1 MEKITKDIMDVV
13 LDLNEILE
21 SLTDQE
27 WISPTA
33 FKEWT
38 PEEVVAH
45 LFYFD
50 RMTVYSVNFP
60 EKFNGE
66 ASFMFK
72 TFTALPVSLDR
83 AMAVKERLGVNDSES
98 LRRQWYD
105 SALEMCS
112 IFQAVDPTRRC
123 TWFGPDM
130 GARMFMT
137 ARFMETWSHSQA
149 IYDLIGRERIY
160 KNNIKN
166 IATIGVKTFG
176 WTYLNRKLD
185 VPNQIPFV
193 SLSSPS
199 GIQWEWNEPSTEE
212 SIKGLASDFC
222 HVVTQT
228 RNIDDTDLQLAG
240 EVARHWMSIAQC
252 FAGDPEDPPA
262 KGLRKKQNR
271 G

>member
-1 MEKITKDIMDVV
+1 MKKITGDILDAV

-21 SLTDQE
+21 SLTVNE
-27 WISPTA
+27 WKSPTA

-38 PEEVVAH
+38 PAEVVAH

-50 RMTVYSVNFP
+50 RMTVYSVNSP
-60 EKFNGE
+60 DKFKEE
-66 ASFMFK
+66 ASYMFK
-72 TFTALPVSLDR
+72 TFSALPNSLDR
-83 AMAVKERLGVNDSES
+83 AVAVKQRLGANDSES
-98 LRRQWYD
+98 LRQQWHD
-105 SALEMCS
+105 SALDMCS
-112 IFQAVDPTRRC
+112 IFQVTDPARRC

-149 IYDLIGRERIY
+149 IYDLIGKERVY
-160 KNNIKN
+160 KDNIKN

-176 WTYLNRKLD
+176 WTYMNRKLK

-199 GIQWEWNEPSTEE
+199 GIQWQWNEPNSKE

-228 RNIDDTDLQLAG
+228 RNIDDTDLQLVGA
-240 EVARHWMSIAQC
+240 
-252 FAGDPEDPPA
+252 AGDPEDPPA
-262 KGLRKKQNR
+262 KGLRTKQKR

>member
-1 MEKITKDIMDVV
+1 MEKVTQDILDSVI
-13 LDLNEILE
+13 DLNKILE
-21 SLTDQE
+21 SLSDEE
-27 WISPTA
+27 WKLPTA
-33 FKEWT
+33 FKQWT

-50 RMTVYSVNFP
+50 RMTVFSVNFP
-60 EKFNGE
+60 EKFNVE

-72 TFTALPVSLDR
+72 TFAALPNSLDR
-83 AMAVKERLGVNDSES
+83 AVAVKKRLGENDSEI
-98 LRRQWYD
+98 LRRQWYA
-105 SALEMCS
+105 SAFDMCS
-112 IFQAVDPTRRC
+112 VFQDIDPAKRC

-149 IYDLIGRERIY
+149 IYDLIGEDRIY
-160 KNNIKN
+160 KDNIKN
-166 IATIGVKTFG
+166 IATIGIKTFG
-176 WTYLNRKLD
+176 WTYLNRKLE

-193 SLSSPS
+193 SLLSPS
-199 GIQWEWNEPSTEE
+199 DIEWEWNDPSAEDF
-212 SIKGLASDFC
+212 IKGQASDFC

-228 RNIDDTDLQLAG
+228 RNIEDTDLEIVG
-240 EVARHWMSIAQC
+240 NVAEHWMSIAQC
-252 FAGDPEDPPA
+252 FAGDPEDPPE

>member
-1 MEKITKDIMDVV
+1 MKKITGDILDAV

-21 SLTDQE
+21 SLTVNE
-27 WISPTA
+27 WKSPTA

-38 PEEVVAH
+38 PAEVVAH

-50 RMTVYSVNFP
+50 RMTVYSVNSP
-60 EKFNGE
+60 DKFKEE
-66 ASFMFK
+66 ASYMFK
-72 TFTALPVSLDR
+72 TFSALPNSLDR
-83 AMAVKERLGVNDSES
+83 AVAVKQRLGANDSES
-98 LRRQWYD
+98 LRQQWHD
-105 SALEMCS
+105 SALDMCS
-112 IFQAVDPTRRC
+112 IFQVTDPARRC

-149 IYDLIGRERIY
+149 IYDLIGKERVY
-160 KNNIKN
+160 KDNIKN

-176 WTYLNRKLD
+176 WTYMNRKLE
-185 VPNQIPFV
+185 VPNQIPFI

-199 GIQWEWNEPSTEE
+199 GIQWQWNEPSTEE

-228 RNIDDTDLQLAG
+228 RNIDDTDLQLVGA
-240 EVARHWMSIAQC
+240 VAKQWMAMAQC

-262 KGLRKKQNR
+262 KGVRTKQKR

>member
-1 MEKITKDIMDVV
+1 MEKVTQDILDSV
-13 LDLNEILE
+13 LDLNKILEIL
-21 SLTDQE
+21 TDEE
-27 WISPTA
+27 WKSPTA
-33 FKEWT
+33 FKQWT

-60 EKFNGE
+60 EKFNDE
-66 ASFMFK
+66 ASYMFK
-72 TFTALPVSLDR
+72 TFAALPNSLDR
-83 AMAVKERLGVNDSES
+83 AVAVKKRLGANDSES

-105 SALEMCS
+105 SAFDMCS
-112 IFQAVDPTRRC
+112 VFQDVDPARRC

-149 IYDLIGRERIY
+149 IYDLIGEERIY
-160 KNNIKN
+160 KDNIKN
-166 IATIGVKTFG
+166 IATIGIKTFG
-176 WTYLNRKLD
+176 WTYLNRKLE
-185 VPNQIPFV
+185 VPNQIPFI
-193 SLSSPS
+193 SLLSPS
-199 GIQWEWNEPSTEE
+199 GIQWEWNEPSAEE
-212 SIKGLASDFC
+212 FIKGQASDFC

-228 RNIDDTDLQLAG
+228 RNIGDTDLEVVG
-240 EVARHWMSIAQC
+240 DVARHWMSIAQC

>member
-1 MEKITKDIMDVV
+1 MEKIIQDIMDAI

-21 SLTDQE
+21 SLTDEE
-27 WISPTA
+27 WKSPTT
-33 FKEWT
+33 FKQWT

-50 RMTVYSVNFP
+50 RMTVYSINFP
-60 EKFNGE
+60 EKFNDE
-66 ASFMFK
+66 ATYMFK
-72 TFTALPVSLDR
+72 TFTALPNSLDR
-83 AMAVKERLGVNDSES
+83 AIAVKQRLEVNDSES
-98 LRRQWYD
+98 LRRLWHD

-112 IFQAVDPTRRC
+112 KFQVIDPARRC

-149 IYDLIGRERIY
+149 IYDLIGKERVY
-160 KNNIKN
+160 KDNIKN

-176 WTYLNRKLD
+176 WTYMNRKLK

-199 GIQWEWNEPSTEE
+199 GIQWQWNEPSSEE

-228 RNIDDTDLQLAG
+228 RNIDDTDLQLVGA
-240 EVARHWMSIAQC
+240 VAKQWMGMAQC

-262 KGLRKKQNR
+262 KGLRNKQNR